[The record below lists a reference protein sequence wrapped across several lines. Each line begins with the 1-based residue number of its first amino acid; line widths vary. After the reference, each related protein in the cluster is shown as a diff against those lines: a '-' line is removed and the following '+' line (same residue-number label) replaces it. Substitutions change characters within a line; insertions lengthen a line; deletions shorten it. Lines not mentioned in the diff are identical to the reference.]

1 MSTWI
6 LAVIIMLIAFLMTMT
21 GRGGGNFYVLT
32 LVLSGI
38 SMNLSA
44 STGQFILM
52 CSSFMAAV
60 LFSRQKMNHWKLTI
74 LLGVLL
80 FFSAMAGGFFGQ
92 YFDENLLKIIFAVV
106 MFLAALLM
114 LRKPKQKLKSNRK
127 WIITLESNDEEF
139 HVNLLVTIPI
149 VLLTGYISGM
159 VGVSGGSFLVPLMLL
174 SMNVPMHVAVGT
186 STTLVT
192 ISAAAGFFGHLG
204 AGLFDFSL
212 ALPLALGGVTGG
224 FAGAK
229 MALKSK
235 PKNLKY
241 LFAGTQLVASIIM
254 IVQVWTSHGSI

>member
-1 MSTWI
+1 MNVLI

-32 LVLSGI
+32 LVIAGV

-52 CSSFMAAV
+52 CSSLMASI
-60 LFSRQKMNHWKLTI
+60 LFSKQKMNHWKLII
-74 LLGVLL
+74 LLGVLI
-80 FFSAMAGGFFGQ
+80 FVSAMSGGFFGQ
-92 YFDENLLKIIFAVV
+92 YFNEKILKVIFAIV
-106 MFLAALLM
+106 MFFAAILM
-114 LRKPKQKLKSNRK
+114 LKKPKQKLKSERK
-127 WIITLESNDEEF
+127 WIISLKSNGEEY
-139 HVNLLVTIPI
+139 HVNLLVTIPV
-149 VLLTGYISGM
+149 VLLTGFLSGM

-174 SMNVPMHVAVGT
+174 TMSVPMHVAVGT

-204 AGLFDFSL
+204 AGVFDFQL
-212 ALPLALGGVTGG
+212 AIPLALGGIIGG

-235 PKNLKY
+235 PTNLKY

-254 IVQVWTSHGSI
+254 IINAL

>member
-1 MSTWI
+1 MNVWI

-52 CSSFMAAV
+52 CSSLMATI
-60 LFSRQKMNHWKLTI
+60 LFSKQKMNNWKLTI
-74 LLGVLL
+74 ILGVLI
-80 FFSAMAGGFFGQ
+80 FVSAISGGFLGQ
-92 YFDENLLKIIFAVV
+92 YFNERLLKGIFAVV

-114 LRKPKQKLKSNRK
+114 LRKPKQHLKSDHK
-127 WIITLESNDEEF
+127 WIISLKSKGDEY
-139 HVNLLVTIPI
+139 HVNLLVTVPI
-149 VLLTGYISGM
+149 VLVTGFISGM

-174 SMNVPMHVAVGT
+174 TMSLPMHIAIGT

-204 AGLFDFSL
+204 AGIFNPYL
-212 ALPLALGGVTGG
+212 AIPLAVGGLIGG
-224 FAGAK
+224 FLGTK

-241 LFAGTQLVASIIM
+241 LFAGTQIIASVIM
-254 IVQVWTSHGSI
+254 IINILS